1 MVKVVETGETMDAT
15 TVNGAVAAPKPMR
28 APRGL
33 RGWILL
39 NVVLGVIFTVSSITY
54 VWLAVRQIQNGY
66 RLARLYEQQEELLA
80 FERKLRLECCQFQD
94 PFQLEEQGRNQFGL
108 APPRPDQKIIVR

>member
-1 MVKVVETGETMDAT
+1 MSTSSDSQ
-15 TVNGAVAAPKPMR
+15 NPKTQR
-28 APRGL
+28 EVSSL

-39 NVVLGVIFTVSSITY
+39 NIVLGVFFAVASIFY
-54 VWLAVRQIQNGY
+54 VWLYMRQIQNGY
-66 RLARLYEQQEELLA
+66 RLAKLYQQQEELLA

-108 APPRPDQKIIVR
+108 APPRPDQKVIVR

>member
-1 MVKVVETGETMDAT
+1 MEAT
-15 TVNGAVAAPKPMR
+15 TMNGAVAGPKV
-28 APRGL
+28 AKEPRSL
-33 RGWILL
+33 KGWILL
-39 NVVLGVIFTVSSITY
+39 NIVLGAVLTIASITY
-54 VWLAVRQIQNGY
+54 VWLAIRQIQNGY
-66 RLARLYEQQEELLA
+66 RLAKLYEQQEELLA

>member
-1 MVKVVETGETMDAT
+1 MKADNDLE
-15 TVNGAVAAPKPMR
+15 NPKP
-28 APRGL
+28 RGVTGAL
-33 RGWILL
+33 KGWILL
-39 NVVLGVIFTVSSITY
+39 NIVLGLVFAVASISY
-54 VWLAVRQIQNGY
+54 VWLYMRQIQNGY
-66 RLARLYEQQEELLA
+66 RLAKFYQQQEELLA

>member
-1 MVKVVETGETMDAT
+1 MSAASESQSPT
-15 TVNGAVAAPKPMR
+15 TQRGASS
-28 APRGL
+28 L

-39 NVVLGVIFTVSSITY
+39 NIVLGAFFAVASIFY
-54 VWLAVRQIQNGY
+54 VWLYMRQIQNGY
-66 RLARLYEQQEELLA
+66 RLAKLYQQQEELLA

-108 APPRPDQKIIVR
+108 APPRPDQKVIVR